1 MHLLY
6 VRFLKFTKF
15 FALGKEEGTPLR
27 LFLDFLGTGRAENWF
42 LNPYS
47 IEKVS

>member
-27 LFLDFLGTGRAENWF
+27 LLLDFLGTGRAENWF